1 MADAMSL
8 IESNQAR
15 GKSVMPAVATA
26 LIGLEIERKPLQ
38 ATLKT
43 LARLQVRYRYA
54 VLGFPWC
61 RVIYVAPLER

>member
-1 MADAMSL
+1 MADAMGL
-8 IESNQAR
+8 IESNRAR
-15 GKSVMPAVATA
+15 GKSVMPAVAMA

-43 LARLQVRYRYA
+43 LERLQVRYRCP
-54 VLGFPWC
+54 VLGLPWC